1 MRVLCKAR
9 AAKCRICLGFCP
21 NPVVPNAEVARL
33 LTKSCSSEHR
43 GSLGFCMTAEL
54 PEPDFDS
61 TFCPSPVV
69 PNAEVASGFCPSP
82 VVPNPEL
89 ASDPQ
94 TQFDQM
100 QIC

>member
-1 MRVLCKAR
+1 
-9 AAKCRICLGFCP
+9 
-21 NPVVPNAEVARL
+21 
-33 LTKSCSSEHR
+33 
-43 GSLGFCMTAEL
+43 MTAEL

-89 ASDPQ
+89 ASDPPNPV
-94 TQFDQM
+94 
-100 QIC
+100 